1 MDSICGASIRRHD
14 SCPPSNLRPPIVF
27 SLLDHEAG
35 PRASTP
41 PYGWKLKREPVSWL
55 SDIAA
60 DHKHTQGCDLGQHAP
75 HNVPR
80 PSGRENREGKS

>member
-14 SCPPSNLRPPIVF
+14 SCPPSNLRPAIVF
-27 SLLDHEAG
+27 SLLGHEAR

-41 PYGWKLKREPVSWL
+41 PYRWKLKREPVSWL

-60 DHKHTQGCDLGQHAP
+60 DHKHRVVILASTHRITSHG
-75 HNVPR
+75 